1 MARMYSSRF
10 VFRGFVASALPVLC
24 APVIAPSTT
33 LAQGA
38 QPIQTQPQG
47 VVYRCPGPTYTNQI
61 TPQAAQLRGCKPM
74 EGGSVTIV
82 QGTKPRAAAAP
93 SGAPS
98 TAALPSAGGGATQRS
113 NEQVIDPKE
122 QRARDADAR
131 RILESELQRE
141 EGKLAEMRKAFANG
155 EPERQGDE
163 RNYQRYQ
170 ERVEEMKQALARKE
184 ADVAAI
190 RREIERSTPRRE

>member
-1 MARMYSSRF
+1 MARMRSSRF
-10 VFRGFVASALPVLC
+10 VFRGFVASVLPVLC
-24 APVIAPSTT
+24 AAVTLPSTT
-33 LAQGA
+33 FAQGA
-38 QPIQTQPQG
+38 QAVQTQPQG

-93 SGAPS
+93 SGAPAS
-98 TAALPSAGGGATQRS
+98 AALPSAGGGASRPS
-113 NEQVIDPKE
+113 EVVDPKE

-141 EGKLAEMRKAFANG
+141 EGKLVEMRKAFANG

-163 RNYQRYQ
+163 RNYQRYL

-190 RREIERSTPRRE
+190 RREIDRSTPRRE